1 VPDQNENTMART
13 VTSIVVLESS
23 TPVDPSDLVAWVRGL
38 LGRAADPSELLE
50 NTLTRV
56 SALLRGAK
64 AVEGPHAAADAT
76 VLRELAEALA
86 EFGPF
91 AVREVEAI
99 EADQAA
105 VWASAAEG
113 AEVVQ

>member
-1 VPDQNENTMART
+1 MART

-86 EFGPF
+86 EFGPSPC
-91 AVREVEAI
+91 EVEAI